1 MLQHAT
7 APDTTNTPDTSWP
20 LLAAETARPTF
31 QQDPSRMQCRLA
43 FDGAPSAVDQLDHRR
58 NEAGEI
64 GRL

>member
-1 MLQHAT
+1 M
-7 APDTTNTPDTSWP
+7 
-20 LLAAETARPTF
+20 LAAETARPTF

-58 NEAGEI
+58 DEAGEI